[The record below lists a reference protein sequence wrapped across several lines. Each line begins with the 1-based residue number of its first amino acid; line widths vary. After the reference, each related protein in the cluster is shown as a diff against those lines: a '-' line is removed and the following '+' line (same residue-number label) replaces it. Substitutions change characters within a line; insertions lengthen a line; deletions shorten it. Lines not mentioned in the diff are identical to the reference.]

1 MQNAETHKKGNFAVC
16 WENQGINPKP
26 KGRVDPQKEND
37 AAIQMVQSRTFC
49 PVSINGP
56 TPFPAAASW
65 LSSQLVLGWCLCWKL
80 EQPLEAEG
88 DCDEALGKF
97 VQDLGS
103 RPELYVK
110 SDIVATKENM
120 AKWESNHLTETKDW
134 TY

>member
-1 MQNAETHKKGNFAVC
+1 M
-16 WENQGINPKP
+16 
-26 KGRVDPQKEND
+26 
-37 AAIQMVQSRTFC
+37 
-49 PVSINGP
+49 
-56 TPFPAAASW
+56 
-65 LSSQLVLGWCLCWKL
+65 
-80 EQPLEAEG
+80 EG